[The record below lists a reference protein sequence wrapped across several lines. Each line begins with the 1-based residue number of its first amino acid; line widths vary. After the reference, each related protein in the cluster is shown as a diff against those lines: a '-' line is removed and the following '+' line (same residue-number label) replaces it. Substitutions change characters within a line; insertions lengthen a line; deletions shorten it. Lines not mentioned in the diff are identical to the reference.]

1 VHGKAA
7 RFIDE
12 SEGNATK
19 GEMAAQLIEP
29 VAGLSDFYMV
39 ESGWQ
44 EKPGCLCRWA

>member
-29 VAGLSDFYMV
+29 VAGRRNLGVFAGGPRVIDSQM
-39 ESGWQ
+39 
-44 EKPGCLCRWA
+44 